1 MFAYDWIWANN
12 NDTDPNFEQKLI
24 DLGYDNVLDGSVNTA
39 SIDTVTI
46 LDLSNWNNSPN
57 AIFDFTGIED
67 FISITYLNIANNG
80 AGVASS
86 AVSIDI
92 SQNTALT
99 YLDCSSNL
107 LTSLDV
113 SQNIALEELI
123 CTGNQ
128 LTSLDVSGSY
138 FGLFEM

>member
-1 MFAYDWIWANN
+1 MKKILLILLCLPMIGFI
-12 NDTDPNFEQKLI
+12 TMIPDPNFEQKLI

-99 YLDCSSNL
+99 YLDL
-107 LTSLDV
+107 AV
-113 SQNIALEELI
+113 I
-123 CTGNQ
+123 
-128 LTSLDVSGSY
+128 Y
-138 FGLFEM
+138 